1 MGSQI
6 TLTMSLV
13 FIALFSVAIF
23 GFAIGFAND
32 TGAVMSISDDPDVQ
46 DLTSSSSTGLSS
58 FKDSSEGTYASII
71 DTTVEPGSDVVQSAG
86 PFAVSVS
93 DTVGIGKNVITLP
106 YKKIFGSGSGFGIF
120 FTIFGAVIVFL
131 FGLFLYKTLRGN
143 P

>member
-13 FIALFSVAIF
+13 FIAMFSVAIL
-23 GFAIGFAND
+23 GFAINFAEDN
-32 TGAVMSISDDPDVQ
+32 GAAMSIADD
-46 DLTSSSSTGLSS
+46 TEISEFYSSNSNNLSA
-58 FKDSSEGTYASII
+58 FKDNSEGTYASII
-71 DTTVEPGSDVVQSAG
+71 DTTLEGTEVIQSTG

-93 DTVGIGKNVITLP
+93 DTIGIGKNVITIP

-120 FTIFGAVIVFL
+120 FTVFGGIIVFL